1 MNYNERIIKLYDE
14 LKPSVYG
21 FELGHPDTSLM
32 SAELIELYGE
42 LKFVFVLRGRFNN
55 VNILYEQLEE
65 SISRFYRWCD
75 LEDAPVQ
82 IFFCDGTPPIETSYY
97 GIIEILHD
105 IPFYWFKERDMRYS
119 KIISEIKLRKRQKE
133 ILVIESQKII
143 LEHLNKELLSL
154 SSLNLLEYV

>member
-1 MNYNERIIKLYDE
+1 MNYNEKIIKLFEE
-14 LKPSVYG
+14 LKPFVFG
-21 FELGHPDTSLM
+21 FELGNPNTSLM

-42 LKFVFVLRGRFNN
+42 LKFIFVLRGGFNN

-82 IFFCDGTPPIETSYY
+82 IFFCDGAPTIETSYY
-97 GIIEILHD
+97 GIIDILQD
-105 IPFYWFKERDMRYS
+105 LPFYWFKKHDMSYS

-133 ILVIESQKII
+133 ILVMSSQKII

-154 SSLNLLEYV
+154 SSLNSLEYV